1 MMLSFSAGALPAEDE
16 EDAIGYF
23 LSRLE
28 AEDLRLR
35 FGGGRPPREPAALR
49 HRLGLSDP
57 RSTVLLSLDAAGA
70 VAGMASLALASANM
84 AETAVIV
91 RSDLKHRGVGT
102 ALMRCLVRQARMSG
116 LTRLMALVL
125 YENFPARRLVRR
137 LGFRQIGPLDM
148 DLQFQLD
155 LEKPPAGSHAPEPIS

>member
-1 MMLSFSAGALPAEDE
+1 MISVFAGSLPAEDE
-16 EDAIGYF
+16 EDAIRYF

-35 FGGGRPPREPAALR
+35 FGGARPPREPAALR

-57 RSTVLLSLDAAGA
+57 RSTVLLSLDTAGA
-70 VAGMASLALASANM
+70 IAGMASLALASAGM

-91 RSDLKHRGVGT
+91 RSDLKRRGVGT
-102 ALMRCLVRQARMSG
+102 ALMGRLVRQARMSG
-116 LTRLMALVL
+116 LTGLMAMVL
-125 YENFPARRLVRR
+125 YENLPARRLVRR

-148 DLQFQLD
+148 DLHFQLD
-155 LEKPPAGSHAPEPIS
+155 LDELPSGRYALGG

>member
-1 MMLSFSAGALPAEDE
+1 MLPFFAGALPAEDDD
-16 EDAIGYF
+16 DAIAYF

-49 HRLGLSDP
+49 SRLGLGDP
-57 RSTVLLSLDAAGA
+57 CSTVLLSLDAAGA
-70 VAGMASLALASANM
+70 IAGMANLALASADM

-91 RSDLKHRGVGT
+91 RSDLKHRRIGT
-102 ALMRCLVRQARMSG
+102 ALMCRLVRQARMSG
-116 LTRLMALVL
+116 LTRLMAFVL
-125 YENFPARRLVRR
+125 YENLPARRLVRR
-137 LGFRQIGPLDM
+137 FGFRQMGPVEM

-155 LEKPPAGSHAPEPIS
+155 LDSLPAGSHALGG

>member
-1 MMLSFSAGALPAEDE
+1 
-16 EDAIGYF
+16 
-23 LSRLE
+23 
-28 AEDLRLR
+28 
-35 FGGGRPPREPAALR
+35 
-49 HRLGLSDP
+49 
-57 RSTVLLSLDAAGA
+57 
-70 VAGMASLALASANM
+70 
-84 AETAVIV
+84 
-91 RSDLKHRGVGT
+91 HRGVGT

-116 LTRLMALVL
+116 LTPLMALVL

>member
-1 MMLSFSAGALPAEDE
+1 MLSFLALPAEDD
-16 EDAIGYF
+16 EDAIAYF

-49 HRLGLSDP
+49 RRLGLGDP
-57 RSTVLLSLDAAGA
+57 RNTVLLSLDAAGA
-70 VAGMASLALASANM
+70 IAGMASLALASADM

-116 LTRLMALVL
+116 LTRLMAFVL
-125 YENFPARRLVRR
+125 YENLPARRLVRR
-137 LGFRQIGPLDM
+137 LGFRQIGPVEM

-155 LEKPPAGSHAPEPIS
+155 LEKLPAGSHALGG

>member
-1 MMLSFSAGALPAEDE
+1 MLSLVAGTVPAEDE
-16 EDAIGYF
+16 EDVIRCF

-35 FGGGRPPREPAALR
+35 FGGGTPLREPAALR
-49 HRLGLSDP
+49 RRLGLGDP
-57 RSTVLLSLDAAGA
+57 RSAVLLSLDAAGA
-70 VAGMASLALASANM
+70 IAGMASLALATAEM

-102 ALMRCLVRQARMSG
+102 GLMRRLVRQARLSG
-116 LTRLMALVL
+116 LTGLMAMVL
-125 YENFPARRLVRR
+125 YENLPARRLVRR

-148 DLQFQLD
+148 DLHFQLD
-155 LEKPPAGSHAPEPIS
+155 LDELPAGSHALGG